1 MAAARGAHKPSL
13 SPPRRGCPG
22 SLGVSRKPG
31 WRAMGAHPLRAL
43 PLLRLLQLLLL
54 IMKTPGMRAC
64 WGGQRDSCPQ
74 KGLRGLSRP
83 AGSAARRTSKRRQ
96 AGNRPRGPLPLSPPQ
111 LAGWGRPFP
120 HGASSWGLLRA
131 LGPSWRAPGVDST
144 VCIPPHSSGKLRPG
158 GGKDLPKPS
167 SPSPGKLVPAGRRAR
182 QPPFLQSLRDPSSE
196 LASRRYPGSW
206 SCGGRSGPHSPP
218 EGSSGDLGGLE
229 CGAARVWQAAAAA
242 AR

>member
-43 PLLRLLQLLLL
+43 PLLRLLQQLLL

-64 WGGQRDSCPQ
+64 WGPEGQ
-74 KGLRGLSRP
+74 LSP
-83 AGSAARRTSKRRQ
+83 EGVAGSEQARRERSAEDIEAAPGREST
-96 AGNRPRGPLPLSPPQ
+96 AGTPSAVPAAASWVGSPVSPRCLLLGPAPCTGTQ
-111 LAGWGRPFP
+111 LACPGRRLHCVHPAPF
-120 HGASSWGLLRA
+120 L
-131 LGPSWRAPGVDST
+131 
-144 VCIPPHSSGKLRPG
+144 GKLRPG